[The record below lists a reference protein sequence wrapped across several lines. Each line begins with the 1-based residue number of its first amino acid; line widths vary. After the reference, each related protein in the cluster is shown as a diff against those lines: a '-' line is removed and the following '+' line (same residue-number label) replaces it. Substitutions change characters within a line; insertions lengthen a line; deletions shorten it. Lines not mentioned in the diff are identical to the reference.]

1 MLNSFTKSVKHGDL
15 IRVEDILLPWLI
27 NLFLG
32 KGIEEMSE
40 KSVRTGTSLGDK
52 EETDWGVLITEMGNE
67 LHGHANEFDNICD
80 RMRLKINVKNDI

>member
-1 MLNSFTKSVKHGDL
+1 
-15 IRVEDILLPWLI
+15 
-27 NLFLG
+27 
-32 KGIEEMSE
+32 MSE

-52 EETDWGVLITEMGNE
+52 EETDWGLLITEMENE